1 MKKARLI
8 GFRLMIALFAVA
20 QFALANGLPSTL
32 GGK

>member
-8 GFRLMIALFAVA
+8 GLRFVIVLFAVA